1 VSAATALT
9 LWGAAHAAHAAG
21 AAADDVLTGISG
33 HGITASVRRAGQFPN
48 GSLAADVPGPGE
60 PAAGPSALLPI
71 LRSDSPVLVL
81 PRDGDVRGLPAT
93 GAGSPLTIAAVAA
106 GAAVLLPGADVTVV
120 PVDGQWRLYPGI
132 GTPEVPDPVGA
143 REELDAAVLRATA
156 AFARAD
162 LGRDTA
168 RARHCVTAGVQRLT
182 VPLPPGIPARAA
194 ALLDRCVYLEAV
206 LAAVARYDTAAVS
219 VFEFGQVADAVTPLA
234 EAARHA
240 RLAAV
245 WMAVQSLV
253 GSRTAG
259 GPRLRTPGRRS

>member
-1 VSAATALT
+1 MSAATALT
-9 LWGAAHAAHAAG
+9 LWGAAHAAG
-21 AAADDVLTGISG
+21 AAADDVLAGISG
-33 HGITASVRRAGQFPN
+33 HGITPGVRRAGQFPN
-48 GSLAADVPGPGE
+48 GSPAADVPGPGE

-106 GAAVLLPGADVTVV
+106 GAAVLLPGAGVTVV
-120 PVDGQWRLYPGI
+120 PVDGQWRLYPGT
-132 GTPEVPDPVGA
+132 GTPEAPDPVA
-143 REELDAAVLRATA
+143 TREELDAAVLRAA
-156 AFARAD
+156 AIFAEAE

-168 RARHCVTAGVQRLT
+168 QARRSVAAAVQQLT

-206 LAAVARYDTAAVS
+206 LAAVERYDTAAAS
-219 VFEFGQVADAVTPLA
+219 MFEFDQVADALTPLDD
-234 EAARHA
+234 AARHA

-245 WMAVQSLV
+245 GMAVRSLV